1 MLTTTYTH
9 LLPLFEEAVRQA
21 IGTNSALIMEHDV
34 HKGRHGISGQSWSK
48 EYGGITAKDHSIWLR
63 WNQPCQGGEM
73 RKYAEV
79 HGDECTQPKS
89 QKPRDLHHPFPEGNP
104 VAVGVRFRMDTVI
117 KPDNEN
123 ILSFLYQ
130 NSESPYRAGHGK
142 SSFVR
147 NSKDQIIGVIIEDT
161 KRVDPTA
168 MVNLIQF
175 TRSLVLNGID
185 GINSL
190 INLGATPAQALALTM
205 LGNQPWHHYSPT
217 VTYYF
222 AEKFSIKRFLD
233 GIPNDLS
240 NGISFFDRGDYN
252 RIDVQNLWM
261 EDDKDKALIW
271 QRDGQPLFDKYPK
284 LEDRMPA
291 MLDLLM
297 TKYRQQSESLDDQQ
311 TEPVI
316 KVHKTRKKAA

>member
-21 IGTNSALIMEHDV
+21 QGTNSALIMEHDV
-34 HKGRHGISGQSWSK
+34 VKGRHGIAGQKWSK
-48 EYGGITAKDHSIWLR
+48 DYTTSAKDHSIWLR

-73 RKYAEV
+73 RKYAEI

-89 QKPRDLHHPFPEGNP
+89 QKPCDLHHPFPEGNP
-104 VAVGVRFRMDTVI
+104 VAVGVRFLPI
-117 KPDNEN
+117 NQGLKPEGEN

-130 NSESPYRAGHGK
+130 NPESPYRTGHGK

-147 NSKDQIIGVIIEDT
+147 NSTDQIVGVIIEDT

-175 TRSLVLNGID
+175 TRSLVLNVID

-205 LGNQPWHHYSPT
+205 IGNQPWGNYSPT
-217 VTYYF
+217 YVYYY
-222 AEKFSIKRFLD
+222 AEKFSVKRFLD
-233 GIPNDLS
+233 GTPNDLS

-261 EDDKDKALIW
+261 EEDKDKALIW
-271 QRDGQPLFDKYPK
+271 QRDGYPLFKKYPK
-284 LEDRMPA
+284 LEDRLPA
-291 MLDLLM
+291 MLELLM
-297 TKYRQQSESLDDQQ
+297 SKYDQQ
-311 TEPVI
+311 TEPVT